1 MSLKTIKLKT
11 AAFADIKLAIK
22 ALARHAK
29 KSGPVAYRNLSVS
42 EIEGRF
48 LFRGQC
54 DSSWKLQTSLER
66 EGRGIVDLG
75 HYWEFACGI
84 ASSMKNRP
92 GVSRVPKSSRDN
104 VPGWYIP
111 AYLARNRMLP
121 NQALLCYLRHHGF
134 PSPLLD
140 WTESPY
146 VASFFAYSQMRGG
159 TSEVLIY
166 VHLPTLD
173 DPSQRQD
180 FKVPVSCALD
190 QRHNPTERHAA
201 QKCVQTVAVVV
212 LGRRT
217 YIIPHVKAGRLS
229 YLAKITLPGSCRK
242 SVLTELSDTNIS
254 HYDLF
259 GGADHLARDLWLSE
273 SPNLRVISPAALNS
287 EGADGD

>member
-11 AAFADIKLAIK
+11 AAFADIKLAIE

-75 HYWEFACGI
+75 HYWEFSCGI
-84 ASSMKNRP
+84 ASSLKNRR
-92 GVSRVPKSSRDN
+92 GVSRVPKATKDN
-104 VPGWYIP
+104 VPGWHIP
-111 AYLARNRMLP
+111 AYLARHRMLP

-140 WTESPY
+140 WTKSPY
-146 VASFFAYSQMRGG
+146 VASFFAYSEMRGG
-159 TSEVLIY
+159 TSEVSIY

-173 DPSQRQD
+173 EPSQRQD

-212 LGRRT
+212 RGRRT

-242 SVLTELSDTNIS
+242 SVLTELSNMNIS
-254 HYDLF
+254 HYVLF
-259 GGADHLARDLWLSE
+259 GGADHLVRDLWLSE
-273 SPNLRVISPAALNS
+273 SPNLQVISPAALRP